1 MEELKVALK
10 QSFEKVYGLKV
21 RDKKIEDLDTGV
33 IAEREKF
40 FSSWNWLY
48 GRKIDFQYELS
59 HRFGWGGITLQFA
72 VESGK
77 IKDAI
82 AWSDALN
89 PDFIH
94 ALPKYLKGLK
104 YRKEVSVRNWGC
116 SGQMIHRKKR

>member
-1 MEELKVALK
+1 MTNLRDYLPDLTMEELKVALK

-59 HRFGWGGITLQFA
+59 TVLDGEELHFSLQ
-72 VESGK
+72 
-77 IKDAI
+77 
-82 AWSDALN
+82 
-89 PDFIH
+89 
-94 ALPKYLKGLK
+94 
-104 YRKEVSVRNWGC
+104 
-116 SGQMIHRKKR
+116 

>member
-77 IKDAI
+77 INGCNCMVGCTE
-82 AWSDALN
+82 SRVSY
-89 PDFIH
+89 IH
-94 ALPKYLKGLK
+94 F
-104 YRKEVSVRNWGC
+104 RS
-116 SGQMIHRKKR
+116 I

>member
-1 MEELKVALK
+1 MEDLKVALK

-94 ALPKYLKGLK
+94 TLQVSERIEVQKGKYLYGIGAFL
-104 YRKEVSVRNWGC
+104 VR
-116 SGQMIHRKKR
+116 